1 MALELGSHPKLTQ
14 IAVALAFLFESGI
27 DPLSTHDFRRL
38 FASVCHELNYSRD
51 EISGLLNHATS
62 NVTDLYV
69 NRSIE
74 RLRKMY
80 QSVADYLDLQV
91 DFPEPDPDD
100 KVSSMVDCATGVMR
114 HNVYNVGGIDAQL
127 TSKEEKEREQYYEDT
142 YWEGCLLDTLEV

>member
-80 QSVADYLDLQV
+80 QSVADYLDMQV
-91 DFPEPDPDD
+91 EFPEPNPDD

-114 HNVYNVGGIDAQL
+114 TFFYNTGSMVPYL
-127 TSKEEKEREQYYEDT
+127 TSKEEKEREQYDKDT
-142 YWEGCLLDTLEV
+142 YWEG

>member
-1 MALELGSHPKLTQ
+1 MAVVLSLNSL
-14 IAVALAFLFESGI
+14 AALMTMKAG
-27 DPLSTHDFRRL
+27 
-38 FASVCHELNYSRD
+38 ASVCHELNYSRD

-80 QSVADYLDLQV
+80 QSVADYLDMQV
-91 DFPEPDPDD
+91 EFAEPDPDD

-114 HNVYNVGGIDAQL
+114 YNFYKVGGIDPYL
-127 TSKEEKEREQYYEDT
+127 TSKAEKERKQYYEDN
-142 YWEGCLLDTLEV
+142 YWEG

>member
-1 MALELGSHPKLTQ
+1 MAVVLSLNSL
-14 IAVALAFLFESGI
+14 AALMTMKAG
-27 DPLSTHDFRRL
+27 
-38 FASVCHELNYSRD
+38 ASVCHELNYSRD

-91 DFPEPDPDD
+91 DFPEPDGP
-100 KVSSMVDCATGVMR
+100 MITL
-114 HNVYNVGGIDAQL
+114 NVPLA
-127 TSKEEKEREQYYEDT
+127 KDT
-142 YWEGCLLDTLEV
+142 FNFFSIGTPFW